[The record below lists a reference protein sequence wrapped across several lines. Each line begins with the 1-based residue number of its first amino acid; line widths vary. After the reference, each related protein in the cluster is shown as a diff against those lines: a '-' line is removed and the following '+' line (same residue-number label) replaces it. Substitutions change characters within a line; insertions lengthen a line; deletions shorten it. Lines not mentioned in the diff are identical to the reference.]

1 MTKVKI
7 PEIRVRIAPSP
18 TGFLHI
24 GTAHTAL
31 FNWLFAR
38 HKSEGKFILRIEDT
52 DLERSEKRFENDI
65 VAQLE
70 WLGLRW
76 DEFYKQSDR
85 TKIYSKYIQK
95 ILDSGKAFWCY
106 HSEEELEKERQEQM
120 ASKGAPVH
128 WCEHK
133 NQKGISEKNKEG
145 GIIRLSVSQ
154 DSNRKIKFHDII
166 RGEIEFEEK
175 LLGDI
180 SIAKDLDTPL
190 YHFAVVV
197 DDYEMDITHVIR
209 GEDHIANTA
218 KHILIQEAL
227 GFDQPQYAHLPM
239 ILAPDKSK
247 LSKRHGATSV
257 AEYRELGYLADALV
271 NYMALLGWT
280 PYEAGSRSE
289 PSRLHTGQAP
299 SKTYREILT
308 KNEIIE
314 QFALEDI
321 HKSGAVFDIKKL
333 NWINSEYIKME
344 NDSGLTKLVEP
355 FVKKHFGD
363 YEKSYLEKI
372 APLFRE
378 RLEYLDQVKE
388 FLFFFKE
395 PEYDSGLLIWK
406 NKSQEEIKNALE
418 KVRVAVEEVGVENK
432 NELRRKLEELAAET
446 GDRGLIYW
454 PLRVALTGEKMS
466 PDPVDVAWIIGKEK
480 TLERVTNAIGRL
492 ALN

>member
-1 MTKVKI
+1 MTKVKKEI
-7 PEIRVRIAPSP
+7 IRVRIAPSP

-24 GTAHTAL
+24 GTARTAL

-52 DLERSEKRFENDI
+52 DLERSEKRFEDDI
-65 VAQLE
+65 VEQLE
-70 WLGLRW
+70 WLGLKW

-106 HSEEELEKERQEQM
+106 HSEEELGKERQEQM

-128 WCEHK
+128 RCEHK
-133 NQKGISEKNKEG
+133 LASLQADKLDGQQ
-145 GIIRLSVSQ
+145 GIIRLAVDQSSA
-154 DSNRKIKFHDII
+154 RKIKFDDII

-180 SIAKDLDTPL
+180 SIAKDLQTPL
-190 YHFAVVV
+190 YHFAVVI

-257 AEYRELGYLADALV
+257 AEYREMGYLPDALV

-280 PYEAGSRSE
+280 PNE
-289 PSRLHTGQAP
+289 PSQ
-299 SKTYREILT
+299 EILT
-308 KNEIIE
+308 KNEMIE
-314 QFALEDI
+314 QFDDLTKI
-321 HKSGAVFDIKKL
+321 HKSGAVFDIQKL
-333 NWINSEYIKME
+333 DWINSQYIKTY
-344 NDSGLTKLVEP
+344 NDGGLAKLVQP
-355 FVKKHFGD
+355 FVKKYFGD
-363 YEKSYLEKI
+363 QTSEYVEKI

-378 RLEYLDQVKE
+378 RLERLDQVKE
-388 FLFFFKE
+388 FHYFFKD
-395 PEYDSGLLIWK
+395 PEYDKELLRWK
-406 NKSQEEIKNALE
+406 SRSDQEIKESLE
-418 KVRVAVEEVGVENK
+418 KVSKIIEARNLDDKTLLRSDLDNLGK
-432 NELRRKLEELAAET
+432 EL
-446 GDRGLIYW
+446 GDRGLVYW
-454 PLRVALTGEKMS
+454 PFRVALTGEKAS
-466 PDPVDVAWIIGKEK
+466 PDPVDVAYILGKEK
-480 TLERVTNAIGRL
+480 TLERVIS
-492 ALN
+492 ALGKI